1 MTTEILN
8 QLTHITNEIK
18 EIYGEDY
25 SNQYCNVALNLINE
39 HNNNINNYQILIEAT
54 YLLID
59 DDYKHKLI
67 QNLNKK
73 MVRMDH

>member
-39 HNNNINNYQILIEAT
+39 HFPHWLLKGKELKEYISDNIINLRGSKDLNIN
-54 YLLID
+54 
-59 DDYKHKLI
+59 K
-67 QNLNKK
+67 
-73 MVRMDH
+73 